1 VSAQTSP
8 APINRRNLLPA
19 SSRRQQVVDLLRD
32 EITTGRRASG
42 EQLKQDQIARELGV
56 SPGPV
61 REALRQLESEGLVE
75 LVPNRGVFVAD
86 ITAAELTGLLLP
98 VRLAIESYA
107 VPVAIARLR
116 AEHLDEL
123 QEIVDQ
129 MGKSASTNDLA
140 RINELDVR
148 FHEITVEAAGSMHAL
163 QLWRSV
169 QPRLRAQFYRL
180 APRHSAAEEIQQEH
194 QQLLDVI
201 RSGDDDALRA
211 AIREHIVDSAQDLL
225 SRAPDAGAEQP

>member
-8 APINRRNLLPA
+8 PPTNRRTLLPA
-19 SSRRQQVVDLLRD
+19 SSRRQQVVDVLRD
-32 EITTGRRASG
+32 EITTGRRAAG

-61 REALRQLESEGLVE
+61 REALRQLESEGLAE

-86 ITAAELTGLLLP
+86 ISPAELTGLLLP
-98 VRLAIESYA
+98 VRLAIEAYA
-107 VPVAIARLR
+107 VPAAIARLR
-116 AEHLDEL
+116 ADHLDEL

-129 MGKSASTNDLA
+129 MGESASTNDLA

-148 FHEITVEAAGSMHAL
+148 FHEITVEAAGSLHAL

-169 QPRLRAQFYRL
+169 QPRIRAQFYRL
-180 APRHSAAEEIQQEH
+180 APRHSAAEEIQEEH
-194 QQLLDVI
+194 RQLLDVI
-201 RSGDDDALRA
+201 RCGNDDALRT

-225 SRAPDAGAEQP
+225 NRAPEADSDQA

>member
-8 APINRRNLLPA
+8 PSTNRRTLLPD
-19 SSRRQQVVDLLRD
+19 SSRRQQVVDVLRD

-61 REALRQLESEGLVE
+61 REALRQLESEGLAE
-75 LVPNRGVFVAD
+75 LVPNRGVFVAE
-86 ITAAELTGLLLP
+86 ISPAELIGLLLP

-107 VPVAIARLR
+107 VPAAISRLR
-116 AEHLDEL
+116 AEHLDDL

-129 MGKSASTNDLA
+129 MGESARTNDLA

-148 FHEITVEAAGSMHAL
+148 FHEITVEAADSLHAL

-169 QPRLRAQFYRL
+169 QPRIRAQFYRL
-180 APRHSAAEEIQQEH
+180 APRHGAPEEIQEEH
-194 QQLLDVI
+194 RQLLDVI
-201 RSGDDDALRA
+201 RSGDDDALRT

-225 SRAPDAGAEQP
+225 SRTPEADSEHA